1 MFIHQ
6 SDAVYNITFDDSETI
21 GVTYQH
27 PIYTV
32 TVGDWRLAGEL
43 EIGEKVLTK
52 RREVTV
58 TASEKKGGYELVY
71 NLEVKDWHN
80 FLVGNEG
87 VVVHNGC
94 WSSKLQKYG
103 KRAAA
108 KYQKAID
115 HVWEGHNPLSKVAGK
130 SYFKESLD
138 DKIKLKK
145 YIKEAQGKGQIL
157 SEIII
162 TRDVDDV
169 TRKYMIVV

>member
-1 MFIHQ
+1 M
-6 SDAVYNITFDDSETI
+6 
-21 GVTYQH
+21 
-27 PIYTV
+27 
-32 TVGDWRLAGEL
+32 GD
-43 EIGEKVLTK
+43 
-52 RREVTV
+52 
-58 TASEKKGGYELVY
+58 
-71 NLEVKDWHN
+71 
-80 FLVGNEG
+80 EG

-162 TRDVDDV
+162 TRDVDGV
-169 TRKYMIVV
+169 TRKYMIVVRDMGEKVGKLRDHTTDTNILTTIFDVTGKNPIVNNAFPGKP